1 MKKKLALSLV
11 IGVALAGALGAS
23 PAVAVTICMPTG
35 FIRDGMNLTAAVIA
49 NGDIV
54 GQTTD
59 ATGCNIGI
67 YYGPGRPTGPSET
80 A

>member
-23 PAVAVTICMPTG
+23 PAVAVTMCMSTG
-35 FIRDGMNLTAAVIA
+35 FIRDGMNLTAAMIA
-49 NGDIV
+49 DGDV
-54 GQTTD
+54 SGQTVD

-67 YYGPGRPTGPSET
+67 YYGPNQRNRRRQRG
-80 A
+80 